1 MIGQKHKVALIGLA
15 AAIALGA
22 GVAGAAV
29 QAADDGKNVIAY
41 RHNVMKG
48 LASHI
53 TQIAMV
59 AKGEVS
65 FASHVAANARAMADA
80 AKIIPELFPKGTVEG
95 DAGVEGVENEA
106 KAEIWKEWDKFTAAA
121 TTLEVQATK
130 LAEVAGG
137 GDVAA
142 IGAQLGEV
150 GKACGGCHE
159 PFRKKK
165 PE

>member
-1 MIGQKHKVALIGLA
+1 MLGRKHKLALIGMV
-15 AAIALGA
+15 AAIGLGA
-22 GVAGAAV
+22 GLGGGLAQAG
-29 QAADDGKNVIAY
+29 DDGKNVIAY
-41 RHNVMKG
+41 RQNVMKG
-48 LASHI
+48 IAAHI

-65 FASHVAANARAMADA
+65 FAGHVAANATAMANA
-80 AKIIPELFPKGTVEG
+80 AKIIPELFPKGTGEG
-95 DAGVEGVENEA
+95 EAGVPTEA
-106 KAEIWKEWDKFTAAA
+106 KAEIWKDWDKFAAA
-121 TTLEVQATK
+121 AKNLEAQTTK

-137 GDVAA
+137 GDVGA

-159 PFRKKK
+159 PFRTKK

>member
-1 MIGQKHKVALIGLA
+1 MRGRANKIVLIGLA
-15 AAIALGA
+15 AAIAVGA
-22 GVAGAAV
+22 GVGAATV
-29 QAADDGKNVIAY
+29 QAADDGKSVIAY

-65 FASHVAANARAMADA
+65 YAGHVAANARAMADA
-80 AKIIPELFPKGTVEG
+80 AKIIPEVFPKGTSMA
-95 DAGVEGVENEA
+95 DIADDNEA
-106 KAEIWKEWDKFTAAA
+106 KPEIWKEWDKFTAAA
-121 TTLEVQATK
+121 KNLEAQAMK
-130 LAEVAGG
+130 LADVAGG

-159 PFRKKK
+159 PFRHKK